1 MRQIFS
7 TAWKASKNRRKQRKY
22 LANAPLH
29 TLGNFL
35 NTQLSKALSKKL
47 GFRSIR
53 IRKGDKVK
61 ITTGQYKGKT
71 GSISKVDTK
80 NTRVNIESVFTLK
93 RDGSKAFYPIHP
105 SNLQIQELNM
115 EDRKRKQKIESL
127 SKNKEAETTKWVT
140 KKE

>member
-29 TLGNFL
+29 TLGSFL

-127 SKNKEAETTKWVT
+127 SKNKEAETTK
-140 KKE
+140 